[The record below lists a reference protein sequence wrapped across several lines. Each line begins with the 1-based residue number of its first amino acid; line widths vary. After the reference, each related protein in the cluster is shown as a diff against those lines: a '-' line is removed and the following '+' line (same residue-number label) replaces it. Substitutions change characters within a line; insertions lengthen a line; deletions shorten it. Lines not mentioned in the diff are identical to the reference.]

1 MRKSTLL
8 LLAAVAAVALPSYAR
23 DRSHS
28 YVTYDDG
35 GTVIRQ
41 SEDGRDVDAR
51 VNMPVFPGDEVT
63 TSRRGRVE
71 IRMADG
77 NIIALDRSTSVL
89 FKSILDSY
97 DGDSEQTVVELRFG
111 HVAIQRDEETRQLLR
126 LDTSNASYAA
136 SDSAIYAVEA
146 DAKSHD
152 RVTVFD
158 GTMEV
163 RTPARTM
170 RLREGEEARVDDGGM
185 YDLVNARNTADE
197 FERWFIQRASRYST
211 ASSRYLDRSLAYS
224 EADLGSNGSWYFAAN
239 FGGWCWR
246 PHVSVGWR
254 PYNNGYWRHSPGGV
268 LVWVS
273 YDPWG
278 WVPYHYGRW
287 AYEAAYGWVWLPGAA
302 YAPAWVYWMYGP
314 SYIGWAPMGWY
325 DCYRPYYDWAYRP
338 YARAGFE
345 IGGGFHGRVRP
356 GEIDLRPWTF
366 VTPDSLMHRHID
378 QASLAADTIRER
390 LRRDGNTG
398 LVTSS
403 PARFTRN
410 EIRDPNAAVGN
421 VFRRGIGSGTGKEGS
436 GSAAD
441 MTPYFRRDPELSNAI
456 RERVVRAQP
465 IEGGRGGGAVLVG
478 RTGAPSGVPTPGTTG
493 TLEGRVNRGAD
504 GNVPRSESP
513 VGINRDGRTV
523 GRDEPA
529 GGLRRGEAPS
539 APAATPAPSNGSSNN
554 DWRRGRAVDS
564 GLRRGD
570 SSQTP
575 AADTT
580 RHGTPPANGGT
591 IDRGRDNNDGGLRR
605 GDAPSGEAAPNPPAR
620 TDGWRGRAVGRHED
634 TSAPSSPAPAGQ
646 SNSRDVPRRIIDG
659 IGGARIFRGESPSND
674 APRRESAA
682 SSPEPRSH
690 ESAPR
695 DSGRGSERSSSPPH
709 TERSSPPPSHTERS
723 SPPPSSSSHEKSGSQ
738 EKSGS
743 HESSHH
749 NDGGHGKRD

>member
-1 MRKSTLL
+1 MRKSKLL
-8 LLAAVAAVALPSYAR
+8 LLAALAAVALPAYAR

-35 GTVIRQ
+35 GTVVRQ
-41 SEDGRDVDAR
+41 AEDGREVDAR
-51 VNMPVFPGDEVT
+51 INMPVFPGDEVT

-89 FKSILDSY
+89 FKSILNSY
-97 DGDSEQTVVELRFG
+97 DGDSEQTVVELHYG
-111 HVAIQRDEETRQLLR
+111 HVAIQRDDDTRQLLR

-136 SDSAIYAVEA
+136 SETAIYAVDT
-146 DAKSHD
+146 DAKRND

-163 RTPARTM
+163 RAPARTT
-170 RLREGEEARVDDGGM
+170 RLREGEEAHVDDGGM
-185 YDLVNARNTADE
+185 YDLVSARNTADD
-197 FERWFIQRASRYST
+197 FERWFLQRASRYSST
-211 ASSRYLDRSLAYS
+211 SGRYLDRSLAYS
-224 EADLGSNGSWYFAAN
+224 EADLGSNGSWVFASN

-246 PHVSVGWR
+246 PHVSIGWR

-287 AYEAAYGWVWLPGAA
+287 AYEGAYGWVWLPGAA

-345 IGGGFHGRVRP
+345 LGGGFYGRVRP
-356 GEIDLRPWTF
+356 GEVDLRPWTF
-366 VTPDSLMHRHID
+366 VTPDTLMHRHVD
-378 QASLAADTIRER
+378 QASLTADTIRER
-390 LRRDGNTG
+390 LRRDGNSG

-441 MTPYFRRDPELSNAI
+441 MTPFFRRDPELSNSI
-456 RERVVRAQP
+456 RERVVRAHP
-465 IEGGRGGGAVLVG
+465 VDGYGGSAPVGG

-504 GNVPRSESP
+504 GSVPRSETP

-523 GRDEPA
+523 GRDEA
-529 GGLRRGEAPS
+529 NGLRRGEAPS
-539 APAATPAPSNGSSNN
+539 ATAAPSNGSSNN
-554 DWRRGRAVDS
+554 DWRRGRAVDGS
-564 GLRRGD
+564 LHRSNG
-570 SSQTP
+570 SQTL

-580 RHGTPPANGGT
+580 RRETPPADRGAV
-591 IDRGRDNNDGGLRR
+591 DRGRNNDAGLRR
-605 GDAPSGEAAPNPPAR
+605 GEAPSGEATPNPPAG

-634 TSAPSSPAPAGQ
+634 ASAPSSPAAGQ

-674 APRRESAA
+674 APRRESA
-682 SSPEPRSH
+682 SSPEPRTR

-695 DSGRGSERSSSPPH
+695 DSGRSSERERSSPPPH
-709 TERSSPPPSHTERS
+709 VERSSPPPSHTEDS
-723 SPPPSSSSHEKSGSQ
+723 SPPAKSNES
-738 EKSGS
+738 SGS
-743 HESSHH
+743 HESSRHS
-749 NDGGHGKRD
+749 DSGHSKRD